1 MQGVHNRKPKS
12 KFLGCLVGAAI
23 GDGLGARREG
33 RGMARSEDVDS
44 LAEELEQLI
53 YTDDTHMTIGIAES
67 LIESKGFNGE
77 HMAQTFIKNYKSE
90 PWRGYG
96 PGPPRI
102 FSMIKAGEAW
112 YSAANKLY
120 QGGSLGNGSAMR
132 VAPVALLYSN
142 NPEKLLEIAHK
153 SSSITH
159 SHFLGIEGAVIQA
172 YTVALALH
180 LNDQETLDISLFLK
194 ILREFII
201 PQDNLYREKL
211 HEVERLL
218 YEDAPP
224 ESVIHSLGHDSTA
237 LHSVPTAIYCFLSQ
251 HDSFENALVYA
262 VSLGGDTDN
271 IAAMTG
277 AISGAYHGRKNI
289 PSRWVAEVENEEKG
303 KDYIE
308 QLAIAL
314 WNLILEAG

>member
-1 MQGVHNRKPKS
+1 VQGIYKGKPKS

-33 RGMARSEDVDS
+33 RGMTRSEDVDS
-44 LAEELEQLI
+44 LAERLEHLV

-77 HMAQTFIKNYKSE
+77 HMTQTFIKNYEAE

-102 FSMIKAGEAW
+102 FWMIKRGEAW

-132 VAPVALLYSN
+132 VAPVGLLYSN

-159 SHFLGIEGAVIQA
+159 SHELGKEGAALQA
-172 YTVALALH
+172 CAVALALNTPSDENIDKENF
-180 LNDQETLDISLFLK
+180 LFKLRNFIQNQSYKEKISQ
-194 ILREFII
+194 IRELLGE
-201 PQDNLYREKL
+201 QDRAKVVTVLGNGIE
-211 HEVERLL
+211 
-218 YEDAPP
+218 APR
-224 ESVIHSLGHDSTA
+224 
-237 LHSVPTAIYCFLSQ
+237 SVPTAVYCFLRQPKSYK
-251 HDSFENALVYA
+251 DTVTYA
-262 VSLGGDTDN
+262 ISLGGDTDT
-271 IAAMTG
+271 IAAMAG
-277 AISGAYHGRKNI
+277 AISGAHLGIEAI
-289 PSRWVAEVENEEKG
+289 PEEWKAKLENR
-303 KDYIE
+303 DYIE
-308 QLAIAL
+308 ALAEKL
-314 WNLILEAG
+314 WQFATSSSKY